1 DSSSGGWLM
10 SVRAA
15 AWAVA
20 IANGVV
26 TGGAAGYSG
35 TSLTMSF
42 CQQSKRVLLAFL
54 AAMLR
59 ARRMRRARGTSM
71 WLRTRALTTSMSEA
85 WMACV
90 SSKLAMGWRRDL
102 GGVRTPRIIR

>member
-1 DSSSGGWLM
+1 ML
-10 SVRAA
+10 VRAA

-20 IANGVV
+20 MANGV
-26 TGGAAGYSG
+26 AAGGTAGYWG
-35 TSLTMSF
+35 TSLTISRAD
-42 CQQSKRVLLAFL
+42 QPKRTLGALL

-59 ARRMRRARGTSM
+59 ARRIRRARATSM

-85 WMACV
+85 WMASA

-102 GGVRTPRIIR
+102 GGVRTPRSMR